1 MGTGRII
8 RFDTDKGYGFIAQ
21 DNGGDD
27 VFLHVNELLD
37 VGSQVGTGTR
47 LRFNVMDGARG
58 LKAYGVQVIEGYH
71 SGEDAAGGA
80 STPRSNGTANANG
93 TANGTTNGTAANG
106 TAASPQTHPPA
117 SPANVAALVSNG
129 TAVGATPEQAP
140 AKTHESSDEETCEVF
155 SEEEFTRRITELMLE
170 SAPQLTCAQL
180 LELRAHL
187 LEFARKHSW
196 VD

>member
-47 LRFNVMDGARG
+47 LKFSVMDGARG
-58 LKAYGVQVIEGYH
+58 LKAYGVQVIEDYH
-71 SGEDAAGGA
+71 SGEEPAAPTLA
-80 STPRSNGTANANG
+80 PAANG
-93 TANGTTNGTAANG
+93 TPTNGTATNG
-106 TAASPQTHPPA
+106 TAASPESHPTA
-117 SPANVAALVSNG
+117 SPANVAALIGNG
-129 TAVGATPEQAP
+129 TAVGAVPAQVPEETQ
-140 AKTHESSDEETCEVF
+140 ESTDDETCEVF
-155 SEEEFTRRITELMLE
+155 SEEEFTRRITELILE
-170 SAPQLTCAQL
+170 STPQLTGAQL
-180 LELRAHL
+180 LELRINL